1 MAEQVPRP
9 VYQMLIQAAGRVGMH
24 MPGHK
29 GKAPFGVLN
38 DMYALDTTELPLT
51 DDLYCPEGALFEAQR
66 LYAEAAGAAETL
78 FLHNGSTSGIHVM
91 LQLWAREGDT
101 VLLPRNAHLSAVN
114 ACIMGGLRVRWMDVR
129 QTADGYCY
137 LPVDTVLAAL
147 KAHPEAKTVLL
158 TRPDYYG
165 GCIPL
170 KQIIEAAHA
179 QGTRVAV
186 DEAHG
191 AHLPWSDAVQSAGA
205 LGADAWTQSVHKTAP
220 GLTASAV
227 LHLRDA
233 ADKPHALRLLRREQ
247 TSSPSFLL
255 MLAIDDARAW
265 MVQNG
270 RGRLLAAADAVKQA
284 RMLLRDTPYRDAH
297 DGWRE
302 TGYAFDPTRLVI
314 DAPQGGRALNEAL
327 AACGIDMEMAD
338 DRRVVAIV
346 TAMDDDE
353 SIVRL
358 TDALRMIPARTAE
371 ALAPLD
377 MPPIPVRRMEVRP
390 AAMAACEWV
399 PLERAEGRVAAQS
412 AGLYP
417 PGVPLVCPG
426 EEIGG
431 DVISLLN
438 NVKNRERFGMEGD
451 CLLCVQND
459 V

>member
-1 MAEQVPRP
+1 MRP
-9 VYQMLIQAAGRVGMH
+9 VYDMLQAAAKRTSGH

-29 GKAPFGVLN
+29 GKAPFGEVDL
-38 DMYALDTTELPLT
+38 YALDTTELPVT
-51 DDLYCPEGALFEAQR
+51 DDLYAPERGLLEAQR
-66 LYAEAAGAAETL
+66 LYARAAGAGASL
-78 FLHNGSTSGIHVM
+78 LLHNGSTVGIHAMV
-91 LQLWAREGDT
+91 QRWAREGDT

-114 ACIMGGLRVRWMDVR
+114 GCVLGGLKVRWIPLR
-129 QTADGYCY
+129 QRGDGYCY
-137 LPVDTVLAAL
+137 VAAEDVLMAMER
-147 KAHPEAKTVLL
+147 HPEAKALLL
-158 TRPDYYG
+158 TRPDFYG
-165 GCIPL
+165 GCLPMKAIVE
-170 KQIIEAAHA
+170 KACAMQI
-179 QGTRVAV
+179 RVVV

-205 LGADAWTQSVHKTAP
+205 LGVDAWTQSVHKTAP
-220 GLTASAV
+220 GLTACAV

-233 ADKPHALRLLRREQ
+233 GDKPHALRLLRRVQ

-270 RGRLLAAADAVKQA
+270 RGRLLAATEAVNRA
-284 RMLLRDTPYRDAH
+284 RMLLKGTPYRDAH

-302 TGYAFDPTRLVI
+302 TGYAFDPTRLAI

-327 AACGIDMEMAD
+327 AARGIDMEMAD

-353 SIVRL
+353 SIARL
-358 TDALRMIPARTAE
+358 TDALRMIPARTVD

-377 MPPIPVRRMEVRP
+377 IPPMPVRRMEVRP

-426 EEIGG
+426 EEISG